1 MLPDQGSNLES
12 LDPESSVL
20 PITPS
25 GKLLIISK
33 YLKIFDKMKVVNLTG
48 LSVYDAFNL

>member
-25 GKLLIISK
+25 GKMLYIGK
-33 YLKIFDKMKVVNLTG
+33 YLKIFGKMKVVNLTE
-48 LSVYDAFNL
+48 LIVYK